1 MLLSKNTNFQ
11 NTKRTVKSSNLI
23 AFNTNKLYNSTRLIA
38 PILFKTMKRNVLI
51 AGCIAL
57 ISLTSCT
64 SKKEVKEEAGKY
76 TVTNAAVIDTSFT
89 KEYVSQI
96 RSVRN
101 IEIRAQEKGFLQN
114 IYVDEG
120 QFVKAGQ
127 VLFRIMPQL
136 YQAEL
141 QKAQA
146 EAQAATI
153 ELQNAKALADKNVVS
168 KSEQAMAQAKL
179 EQAKAEVAMA
189 KLHLSFTEIKAPF
202 DGTIDRI
209 PKKLGSLIDEGELL
223 TSLSDNSQM
232 FAYFNVSEPE
242 YLQYQTDVKDR
253 GDNQVSLLLANNERL
268 KYKGKVE
275 VIESEFDPETG
286 NIAFRAKFP
295 NNDKLL
301 RNGETG
307 KVLMTIPMKKALIIP
322 QKATYEIQD
331 KKYVFVVNDKNVLK
345 SKEIKIVGQL
355 PDLYIVKSG
364 ITVNDKILLEGVQKA
379 NDDDKIQYDYQDPKT
394 VLSHLRIKAE

>member
-1 MLLSKNTNFQ
+1 MPFPIKLI
-11 NTKRTVKSSNLI
+11 SNSLRS
-23 AFNTNKLYNSTRLIA
+23 NA
-38 PILFKTMKRNVLI
+38 PISFKIMNKNVVFT
-51 AGCIAL
+51 GFIAL
-57 ISLTSCT
+57 LCLVSCT
-64 SKKEVKEEAGKY
+64 TKKEEKEEATKY

-96 RSVRN
+96 HSVRN
-101 IEIRAQEKGFLQN
+101 IEIRAQEKGYLQN

-127 VLFRIMPQL
+127 VLFRIMPKL
-136 YQAEL
+136 YEAEVA
-141 QKAQA
+141 KA
-146 EAQAATI
+146 EAEAKSAEI
-153 ELQNAKALADKNVVS
+153 ELHNAKTLADKNVVS

-179 EQAKAEVAMA
+179 EQAKAEVSLA
-189 KLHLSFTEIKAPF
+189 KLHLSFTEIRAPF

-253 GDNQVSLLLANNERL
+253 GDSNVSLLLANGEPL

-275 VIESEFDPETG
+275 VVESEFDSETG

-295 NNDKLL
+295 NNEKLL
-301 RNGETG
+301 KNGETG
-307 KVLMTIPMKKALIIP
+307 KVLMTVPIKNALIIP

-331 KKYVFVVNDKNVLK
+331 KMYVFVVDGKNVVK
-345 SKEIKIVGQL
+345 SKEITISGEI
-355 PDLYIVKSG
+355 PDLYVVKDG
-364 ITVNDKILLEGVQKA
+364 LTPTDKILLEGVQQVK
-379 NDDDKIQYDYQDPKT
+379 DDDKIKYDYQKPEE
-394 VLSHLRIKAE
+394 VLSHLKLKAE